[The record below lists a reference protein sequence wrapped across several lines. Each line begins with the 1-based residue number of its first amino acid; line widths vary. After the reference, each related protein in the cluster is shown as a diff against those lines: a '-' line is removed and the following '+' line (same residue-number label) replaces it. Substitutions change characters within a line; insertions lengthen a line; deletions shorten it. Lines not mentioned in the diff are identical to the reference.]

1 MVLGPVGSCAT
12 SANTGATGTTAMSS
26 EMISAA
32 EEASVGDDDTY
43 ELYVGVDWA
52 SAAHQVC
59 VLSADGRRREELT
72 VPHSGAGLAALRAQL
87 QARVSTPSQIAV
99 AIEVPH
105 GPVVDA
111 LLDHGCHVYAI
122 NPKQLDRFRDRHT
135 VAGAKDDRRDA
146 LVGADALRT
155 DRRAFRRLQPEDPL
169 LLQVRERSRLHG
181 ELVAEQGRLTNRLRE
196 QLWRF
201 YPALLAL
208 SPAADEPWL
217 WALLAQAPTP
227 AQGRRLT
234 RSAVSA
240 LLARHRIRRL
250 TADVVHAALQEPAL
264 PVAAGTLQAA
274 QEHVELLLPRLQL
287 VHEQRAQCERRLE
300 RGLQQL
306 AAPPAEGEALEHRD
320 VTILRSLP
328 GVGRVVAATML
339 AEASRPLAARDYQT
353 LRAQAGTAPVTR
365 QSGKVRLVLMR
376 RACNRRLR
384 AAVFHWARN
393 SIRLD
398 ALSRARYQHLRL
410 RHGHA
415 RALRGVA
422 DRLLN
427 VLITM
432 LVHHTLYDP
441 QRRRQQIAA

>member
-1 MVLGPVGSCAT
+1 MRD
-12 SANTGATGTTAMSS
+12 
-26 EMISAA
+26 
-32 EEASVGDDDTY
+32 EAY

-52 SAAHQVC
+52 TERHQVC
-59 VLSADGRRREELT
+59 LLTPDGQRLAELV
-72 VPHSGAGLAALRAQL
+72 VPHTGAGLAALRAALRQ
-87 QARVSTPSQIAV
+87 RVSEPSRIAV

-105 GPVVDA
+105 GAVVEA
-111 LLDHGCHVYAI
+111 LLEHGCHVYAI
-122 NPKQLDRFRDRHT
+122 NPKQLDRFRDRHS

-146 LVGADALRT
+146 FVAGDALRT
-155 DRRAFRRLQPEDPL
+155 DQGAFRRLHAEDPR
-169 LLQVRERSRLHG
+169 LLQVRELARLHG
-181 ELVAEQGRLTNRLRE
+181 ELVEEQGRLSNRLRE

-201 YPALLAL
+201 YPQLPTL

-234 RSAVSA
+234 LSAVRA

-250 TADVVHAALQEPAL
+250 AADAVHAALQDPAL
-264 PVAAGTLQAA
+264 PVTAGTLAA
-274 QEHVELLLPRLQL
+274 ASEHVGLLLPRLQL
-287 VHEQRAQCERRLE
+287 VHAQRTRCEQRLE
-300 RGLQQL
+300 AVLAQL
-306 AAPPAEGEALEHRD
+306 ATPAPGEESQEHRD

-328 GVGRVVAATML
+328 GVGRVVVATML
-339 AEASRPLAARDYQT
+339 AEASRPLAAREYQT
-353 LRAQAGTAPVTR
+353 LRAQAGVAPVTR
-365 QSGKVRLVLMR
+365 QSGKTRVVLMR

-398 ALSRARYQHLRL
+398 AQSRAHYQRLRI

-422 DRLLN
+422 DRLLD
-427 VLITM
+427 VLIT
-432 LVHHTLYDP
+432 LLKTRTLYDP
-441 QRRRQQIAA
+441 ARRHRIAA